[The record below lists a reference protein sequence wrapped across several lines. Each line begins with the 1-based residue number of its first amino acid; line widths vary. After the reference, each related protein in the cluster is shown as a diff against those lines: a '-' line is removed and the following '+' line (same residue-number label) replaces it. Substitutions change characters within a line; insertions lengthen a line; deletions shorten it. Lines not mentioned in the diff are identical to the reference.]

1 MRTPSDRAWLFLIP
15 AGLLMGFVGILP
27 LVAVVNYS
35 VLDLFVITDPF
46 WVGVQWYEALVSS
59 PRFYA
64 SLARSLSFSALVLAI
79 QLPLGVAIALFL
91 MRLGRWRTPVLLL
104 MAVPLLVPWN
114 MIPMLWLDLLN
125 PTRGRLAL
133 ALQAVG
139 VTLDWKF
146 NPLHTWLVILAM
158 DTWHWL
164 GLVVV
169 LATAGLS
176 AIPGVYYQAAA
187 IDSASPWQVFRH
199 IQLPRMSG
207 VLAMAALLRF
217 MDSLMIYTEAFRINA
232 GGPQEA
238 TAFLAL
244 DLGEEINAFNYG
256 PAAARSVVYFLIV
269 LTVAWAWRSAMEARK
284 ATGLEPAR

>member
-1 MRTPSDRAWLFLIP
+1 MKPTSHRAWLLLIP
-15 AGLLMGFVGILP
+15 AGLLLGFVGILP

-35 VLDLFVITDPF
+35 FLDLFVITNPF
-46 WVGVQWYEALVSS
+46 WVGVQWYEAIVAS

-64 SLARSLSFSALVLAI
+64 SLGRSLAFSALVLAV
-79 QLPLGVAIALFL
+79 QLPLGVAIALFI
-91 MRLGRWRTPVLLL
+91 RTLGRWRTPVLLL

-125 PTRGRLAL
+125 PSRGRLAL
-133 ALQAVG
+133 ALQALGVG
-139 VTLDWKF
+139 FDYKF
-146 NPLHTWLVILAM
+146 NPVHTWIVLVVM

-176 AIPGVYYQAAA
+176 SIPGVTYQAAA
-187 IDSASPWQVFRH
+187 IDSASRLQVFRF
-199 IQLPRMSG
+199 IELPRMAD
-207 VLAMAALLRF
+207 VLAMAVLLRF

-232 GGPQEA
+232 GGPHEA

-256 PAAARSVVYFLIV
+256 PAAARSVLYFLIV
-269 LTVAWAWRSAMEARK
+269 ITVAWAWRSAMAARR
-284 ATGLEPAR
+284 AGGPEPAR